1 MDRNNLIAVIGIAAA
16 VMVAAL
22 LALAGSQN
30 GFVRAD
36 VPVFAQAVM
45 LAFIINWIAFIPA
58 YLRQTEHF
66 FDLTG
71 TITYISVLLWTL
83 FATPGLPARSIL
95 LAILIGVWSLR
106 LGIFLFSRIRKAGS
120 DGRFDELKPSFPR
133 FLLVWTLQGLWVS
146 VGMAAALAA
155 MTTTDPV
162 AIGPVAVVGLLIWL
176 FGFGFEVVADRQ
188 KSQFR
193 ANPENKGRYITTGL
207 WSWSRHPNYFGEIVL
222 WLGIAVIALP
232 ALQGWQYVTMI
243 SPVFVFVL
251 LTRIS
256 GVNMLEDRAD
266 ERWGGEPEYEA
277 YKTRTSPLV
286 PLPPR
291 KG

>member
-1 MDRNNLIAVIGIAAA
+1 MDRNNLIAVIGIVAA
-16 VMVAAL
+16 VVVAAL

-30 GFVRAD
+30 GFVRAA
-36 VPVFAQAVM
+36 VPVFTQAVM
-45 LAFIINWIAFIPA
+45 LAFIINWVAFIPA

-71 TITYISVLLWTL
+71 TITYISVLVWTL
-83 FATPGLPARSIL
+83 FATPGFPARSIL
-95 LAILIGVWSLR
+95 LAVLIGAWSLR
-106 LGIFLFSRIRKAGS
+106 LGIFLFSRIQKAGS

-176 FGFGFEVVADRQ
+176 LGFGFEVVADQQ
-188 KSQFR
+188 KSKFR
-193 ANPENKGRYITTGL
+193 ANPENKGQYITTGL

-222 WLGIAVIALP
+222 WFGIAVIALP
-232 ALQGWQYVTMI
+232 ALSGWQYVTMI
-243 SPVFVFVL
+243 SPVFVFIL

-256 GVNMLEDRAD
+256 GVNLLEERAD
-266 ERWGGEPEYEA
+266 KRWGGEPEYET
-277 YKTRTSPLV
+277 YKANTSPLV

-291 KG
+291 KS